1 MAEVTYGSGL
11 YGAGAYVDA
20 VTQGYETS
28 KVNKALTPLP
38 RPWITGMKLK
48 NDIQL
53 GDLVLNAIDE
63 NGVIWVCTDIDGW
76 WVHPDPAVPDIER
89 GYGDGSYDVRGRWL
103 ARQITLSGSI
113 LTPDPSLAPA
123 ARNTLIAATSLVY
136 SNGWLKVDE
145 EPTRAAKV
153 RLSGRPSITSV
164 NARGRIDFTIGLRAA
179 DPIKYEWNAADPDG
193 YTIVNIPSANTAVAE
208 TGSRVI
214 NNGGNIKVPAVFTV
228 TGPLTGTGTIYNA
241 ANDEFITIIQQL
253 RAATTHSVTNAQH
266 TSNVAT
272 LTTSA
277 VHNLII
283 DDVVTVAG
291 VNATYNGVHVI
302 TGTPTTSS
310 FTYEK
315 IAANV
320 ASAGVSGTASI
331 DVDVLEIDTHDHS
344 VTFNGITAGTR
355 SMLEVLLDWIRLEP
369 GDNEITF
376 TDDGD
381 ATGVATLD
389 VYYRSGWIG

>member
-1 MAEVTYGSGL
+1 MAEVTYGSGP

-20 VTQGYETS
+20 LSQGYETS
-28 KVNKALTPLP
+28 SVNKALTPLP

-48 NDIQL
+48 SDIQL
-53 GDLVLNAIDE
+53 GNLVLNAIDE

-76 WVHPDPAVPDIER
+76 WVHPDPSVPDIER

-103 ARQITLSGSI
+103 ARQITLTGSI

-123 ARNTLIAATSLVY
+123 ARNTLIEATSLVY
-136 SNGWLKVDE
+136 TNGWLKVDE

-164 NARGRIDFTIGLRAA
+164 NARGRIDFTIGLRAP

-193 YTIVNIPSANTAVAE
+193 YTIVNIPSANTAVSE

-228 TGPLTGTGTIYNA
+228 TGPLTGQGTIYNA
-241 ANDEFITIIQQL
+241 ANDEFITIIQPL
-253 RAATTHSVTNAQH
+253 RAATTHNVTFAQL

-277 VHNLII
+277 THNLIVS
-283 DDVVTVAG
+283 DLVTVAG
-291 VNATYNGVHVI
+291 VGTTYNGTHVI
-302 TGTPTTSS
+302 IDTPTTTS

-320 ASAGVSGTASI
+320 ANTAVSGTAAIS
-331 DVDVLEIDTHDHS
+331 VDVLEIDTHDHS
-344 VTFNGITAGTR
+344 VMFNDITSGTR

-369 GDNEITF
+369 GNNEITF

-381 ATGVATLD
+381 ATGAATLD